1 MKLIATLIPATLLL
15 AACGTQADAPKD
27 AAAVDHSAMD
37 HATMD
42 HESMD
47 HSGHD
52 MSGAK
57 DAAKADLTESQA
69 AYKAVNDKMHA
80 GMADIPADA
89 DVAFMAGM
97 LAHHKGAVEMSEV
110 ALKYAKDAKARDLAT
125 RVIAAQKAEIAEME
139 AWLKERE
146 AQ

>member
-27 AAAVDHSAMD
+27 EAAVDHS
-37 HATMD
+37 TMD

-52 MSGAK
+52 MSGA
-57 DAAKADLTESQA
+57 AKADLTEAQA

>member
-1 MKLIATLIPATLLL
+1 MKAPTLLVAATVLL
-15 AACGTQADAPKD
+15 AACGAETPSQD
-27 AAAVDHSAMD
+27 AAAVDHS
-37 HATMD
+37 T
-42 HESMD
+42 MD

-52 MSGAK
+52 MG
-57 DAAKADLTESQA
+57 AAKPADLTEAQA

-97 LAHHKGAVEMSEV
+97 LAHHRGAVEMSEV
-110 ALKYAKDAKARDLAT
+110 ALKYAKDEQARDLAT
-125 RVIAAQKAEIAEME
+125 RVIAAQKAEIAEMQ
-139 AWLKERE
+139 AWLKARG

>member
-1 MKLIATLIPATLLL
+1 MKLIATLIPASLLL

-27 AAAVDHSAMD
+27 EGAVDHS
-37 HATMD
+37 T
-42 HESMD
+42 MD

-52 MSGAK
+52 MGRAK
-57 DAAKADLTESQA
+57 DDAAKADLTEAQA

-110 ALKYAKDAKARDLAT
+110 ALKYAKDEKARDLAT